1 MQPTKDK
8 IILDSDEKIL
18 SELSSPLLTT
28 SSLARDTA
36 SFTDMELI
44 PIPNRAEITGELRIV
59 GQAIEFLTFPVA
71 CAMYLV
77 RKRSGIVEG
86 ISPPPPPPWRKKNGL
101 LNFGLSSVVLGLGI
115 AFVAASGVAV
125 PIGLALA
132 SITLARGL
140 WSLGTTM
147 YALRKQQKREKEI
160 RTKRV
165 EYTQQLLP
173 AEEIEKNIK
182 PLEAELIVIQKKIN
196 YLSTRK
202 HYLDIAEKALGAGI
216 AALALSGAALALF
229 NPVTAPIVAAVALA
243 AGIGLSV
250 YKLAKFAREKYL
262 SYKNKKNLTTMVPA
276 EAKPDVQPEVQ
287 STAEPTAQSKI
298 DSSDDISLLEK
309 TLLHPNQNGG
319 SEKEH
324 GFKIA
329 ISTIKEAKSKVGLS
343 CPKEDEGEGES
354 TIPKSYT

>member
-160 RTKRV
+160 YTKISTKRV

-173 AEEIEKNIK
+173 AEEIKKKIK

-202 HYLDIAEKALGAGI
+202 HYLDIAEKPL
-216 AALALSGAALALF
+216 
-229 NPVTAPIVAAVALA
+229 V
-243 AGIGLSV
+243 
-250 YKLAKFAREKYL
+250 
-262 SYKNKKNLTTMVPA
+262 
-276 EAKPDVQPEVQ
+276 
-287 STAEPTAQSKI
+287 
-298 DSSDDISLLEK
+298 LE
-309 TLLHPNQNGG
+309 
-319 SEKEH
+319 
-324 GFKIA
+324 
-329 ISTIKEAKSKVGLS
+329 
-343 CPKEDEGEGES
+343 
-354 TIPKSYT
+354 